1 MNILAV
7 DTSGSFCSVALSV
20 AGQVF
25 SLSSAGT
32 GDHFEQL
39 PRMVQE
45 LCESSGVQPGSIQEV
60 RIGLGP
66 GSFTGLRIGMSFVKG
81 LSWSLRMPLT
91 GYSSFAAVAA
101 AAFVRE
107 ETPERVVVVADARR
121 DEGFVAQFSR
131 GSGVDVAPCI
141 IPIAELH
148 MAPWSIA
155 EDGVAV
161 VSPQRDFSIEG
172 VSIRSEGE
180 AARGILLLPV
190 GAQLSF
196 NIQEIAIMEPTYLRA
211 VAAKTIE
218 ERKIGA

>member
-7 DTSGSFCSVALSV
+7 DTSGSFCSVALSTEGV
-20 AGQVF
+20 VC

-39 PRMVQE
+39 PRMVHDV
-45 LCESSGVQPGSIQEV
+45 CERSGAQPSSIGEV

-81 LSWSLRMPLT
+81 LSWSLRVPLT
-91 GYSSFAAVAA
+91 GYSSFSALAA
-101 AAFVRE
+101 AAFARPSS
-107 ETPERVVVVADARR
+107 PERVVVVGDARR
-121 DEGFVAQFSR
+121 DEVFVAQFSKGR
-131 GSGVDVAPCI
+131 GVDVAPCI
-141 IPIAELH
+141 VAISDLRT
-148 MAPWSIA
+148 APWSIL
-155 EDGVAV
+155 EHGVDV

-180 AARGILLLPV
+180 AARGILLLPA
-190 GAQLSF
+190 GGQSGF
-196 NIQEIAIMEPTYLRA
+196 SIEEISVMEPTYLRA
-211 VAAKTIE
+211 VAAKTIA